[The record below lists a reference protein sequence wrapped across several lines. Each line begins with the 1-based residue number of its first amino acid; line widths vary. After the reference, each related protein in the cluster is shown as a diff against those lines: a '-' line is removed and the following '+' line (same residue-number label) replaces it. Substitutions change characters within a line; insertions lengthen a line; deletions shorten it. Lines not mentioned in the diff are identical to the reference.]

1 MSSIRTTILSEIRQ
15 LAEAEHKTV
24 PELKDDLPLS
34 DSGVD
39 SLTLAILVTRLEEKL
54 GLDPYTA
61 SEDIF
66 YAVTLG
72 DFIKAFE
79 RVAAG
84 QT

>member
-1 MSSIRTTILSEIRQ
+1 VTSIRTTILSEIRQ
-15 LAEAEHKTV
+15 LAEADHKTV
-24 PELKDDLPLS
+24 PELKDDLPMM

-39 SLTLAILVTRLEEKL
+39 SLSLAILVTRLEEKL

-79 RVAAG
+79 NVG
-84 QT
+84 KT